1 MIYKTPT
8 RVYLQKEDL
17 RYLRLEENCWTSKT
31 ADKINVVVQADILGP
46 TILAEWGEDEDCS
59 S

>member
-31 ADKINVVVQADILGP
+31 AYKINVVVQADILGP
-46 TILAEWGEDEDCS
+46 TILAEWGEDEV
-59 S
+59 